1 MMLMAA
7 YWVNKNI
14 LKKGSACE
22 LCDITH
28 GTFFVRDAWLKFVA
42 ELEQDY
48 KVEVLHRNELPTK
61 VRERNFLFP
70 CVIVETDKELKE
82 IINRAAFKD
91 FENLSNVTE
100 LRKQLF
106 EKLL

>member
-1 MMLMAA
+1 MFPTASVGALAFERRNAMAH
-7 YWVNKNI
+7 WR
-14 LKKGSACE
+14 S
-22 LCDITH
+22 
-28 GTFFVRDAWLKFVA
+28 KFS
-42 ELEQDY
+42 Y
-48 KVEVLHRNELPTK
+48 
-61 VRERNFLFP
+61 
-70 CVIVETDKELKE
+70 LKE

>member
-1 MMLMAA
+1 M
-7 YWVNKNI
+7 N
-14 LKKGSACE
+14 
-22 LCDITH
+22 
-28 GTFFVRDAWLKFVA
+28 FVTLLTEHFLS
-42 ELEQDY
+42 EY
-48 KVEVLHRNELPTK
+48 KVEVLHRNELPINI
-61 VRERNFLFP
+61 RERNFLFP

-106 EKLL
+106 EKLF